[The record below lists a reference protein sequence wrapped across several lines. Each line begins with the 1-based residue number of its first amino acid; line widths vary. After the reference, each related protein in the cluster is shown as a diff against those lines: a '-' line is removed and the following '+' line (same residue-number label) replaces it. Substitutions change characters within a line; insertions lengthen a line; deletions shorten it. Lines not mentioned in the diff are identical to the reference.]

1 MRHQASGRL
10 GPTSSAMADSP
21 EDDFVLPAQRPQGL
35 PREPRIIGFEEYC
48 RLLLSRRAID
58 RVEHGIPSG
67 FRALRDALTG
77 QTWLIREDSLL
88 AAL

>member
-1 MRHQASGRL
+1 MSDPL
-10 GPTSSAMADSP
+10 
-21 EDDFVLPAQRPQGL
+21 EDDFVLPAQRPQVPAQ
-35 PREPRIIGFEEYC
+35 PREPLIVEFEEYC

-58 RVEHGIPSG
+58 RVERGVPSG

-88 AAL
+88 TTT

>member
-1 MRHQASGRL
+1 MRRQASGRL
-10 GPTSSAMADSP
+10 DATSSAMSDP
-21 EDDFVLPAQRPQGL
+21 LEDDFVLPAQRPQGAL
-35 PREPRIIGFEEYC
+35 REARIVGFEEYC

-58 RVEHGIPSG
+58 RVEHGVPRG

-88 AAL
+88 STI